1 MSGQRAHRRG
11 SLGGRRVRG
20 AAVRDLGFAF
30 ELLEGELELLD
41 LQRELL
47 RGLAKGHAAELRQLV
62 AEGIDQRVAGS
73 ESGFALGDPSVFVGA
88 GSSWVRHPD
97 NLPTQATRNQ
107 DNTP

>member
-47 RGLAKGHAAELRQLV
+47 RGLAKGHAAELRKLV
-62 AEGIDQRVAGS
+62 AEGIDQRVAGR
-73 ESGFALGDPSVFVGA
+73 ESGFELGDRSEERRVGKE
-88 GSSWVRHPD
+88 GVSTGRSRWS
-97 NLPTQATRNQ
+97 QYQ
-107 DNTP
+107 